1 MTMPIPHRISWI
13 DSARGFCMIA
23 ILYFHTEIYYTNT
36 TVIPYSMYVVNA
48 LVMFFFISGFLF
60 YKENNFHIKQKIK
73 SIFRS
78 LIKPYFIFTAIIS
91 IPKTMV
97 HGENIEMINIL
108 KQILLG
114 HASWFIAA
122 LIIAEFIFS
131 IILYFSKEKTSI
143 IIVSSCIL
151 FCIGL
156 SFNHTDLL
164 IPWHAHIAALSVLFI
179 ASGYLYHRFN
189 HLFCHYTNS
198 FTFVLALVVLVICK
212 IIENYY
218 DLNMIIY
225 VLNIDNVFIFLIDTF
240 LSIYIIIYLAK
251 KLPQFHFIQYVGR
264 HCIVFYFLCGGIPLL
279 TSKVF
284 NAISLGYYSNYLQL
298 LPVFFCVLV
307 ITTFI
312 TWIIYKYIKMV

>member
-1 MTMPIPHRISWI
+1 MIMPIPHRISWI
-13 DSARGFCMIA
+13 DSVRGFCMIA

-36 TVIPYSMYVVNA
+36 TIIPYSMYVVNA

-60 YKENNFHIKQKIK
+60 YKENNFHIKKKIK

-97 HGENIEMINIL
+97 HGENIEMINII

-131 IILYFSKEKTSI
+131 IILYVSKEKTSI

-218 DLNMIIY
+218 ELNMIIY

-284 NAISLGYYSNYLQL
+284 NAISLGYSSNYLQL

-312 TWIIYKYIKMV
+312 TWIIYKYIKIV

>member
-36 TVIPYSMYVVNA
+36 TIIPYSMYVVNA

-91 IPKTMV
+91 IPKAIV
-97 HGENIEMINIL
+97 HGENIEIINIV

-131 IILYFSKEKTSI
+131 IILYLSKEKTSI
-143 IIVSSCIL
+143 IIVSSVIL
-151 FCIGL
+151 FYMGL
-156 SFNHTDLL
+156 SFNHTNLS

-179 ASGYLYHRFN
+179 ASGYLYHRFE
-189 HLFCHYTNS
+189 HLFCHYINS
-198 FTFVLALVVLVICK
+198 FTFVMAFVVVTICK
-212 IIENYY
+212 TTENYY
-218 DLNMIIY
+218 GFNMMICG
-225 VLNIDNVFIFLIDTF
+225 LNIDNVFIFLTDTL
-240 LSIYIIIYLAK
+240 LSIYILLYIVK

-284 NAISLGYYSNYLQL
+284 NAVSLGYSSNYMQL
-298 LPVFFCVLV
+298 LLVFFCVLI
-307 ITTFI
+307 ITTFV
-312 TWIIYKYIKMV
+312 TWIIYKYIKIV